1 MKSIPRSRCARSI
14 AAGLL
19 SAALLTGGAVNAF
32 AAASPKPPPSSSSA
46 SPAANKSITVKGD
59 KAVVKV
65 GDQVVFIGRTKGL
78 KVGSKLVLQHLNN
91 GKWTTLQ
98 ANTVVKN
105 GSSYTLP
112 GKLNTKGKEQLRVM
126 GDDKT
131 VSPTV
136 VVTVS

>member
-1 MKSIPRSRCARSI
+1 MKSIPRSRCARSV

-32 AAASPKPPPSSSSA
+32 AAAGPKPPSPSST
-46 SPAANKSITVKGD
+46 SPAAGKSITIKAD
-59 KAVVKV
+59 KAAVKV
-65 GDQVVFIGRTKGL
+65 GDQVIFTGRTKGL
-78 KVGSKLVLQHLNN
+78 PVGSKLVLQHLNN

-98 ANTVVKN
+98 AKTLVKN